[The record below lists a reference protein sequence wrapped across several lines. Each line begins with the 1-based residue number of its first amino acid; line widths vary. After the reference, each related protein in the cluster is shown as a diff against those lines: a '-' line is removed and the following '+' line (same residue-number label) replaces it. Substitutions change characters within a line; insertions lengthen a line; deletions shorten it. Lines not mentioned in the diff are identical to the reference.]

1 MAKRVELS
9 IGDYADRS
17 GRPTVASMIASKPGL
32 EPTTTLQ
39 ARVSFSLADRLRD
52 LARAKSRGGSK
63 VSINALLIE
72 AVGRYL
78 DQEGG

>member
-9 IGDYADRS
+9 IGDYADRN
-17 GRPTVASMIASKPGL
+17 GRPTVAPRPGL

-39 ARVSFSLADRLRD
+39 ARVPFSLADRLRD

-63 VSINALLIE
+63 VSINTLLIE

>member
-9 IGDYADRS
+9 IGDYADRN
-17 GRPTVASMIASKPGL
+17 GRPTVAPTVMPKPKL

-39 ARVSFSLADRLRD
+39 ARVPFSLADRLRD

-63 VSINALLIE
+63 VSINTLLIE

>member
-17 GRPTVASMIASKPGL
+17 GRPTVPPRQGL

-39 ARVSFSLADRLRD
+39 ARVPFSLADRLRD
-52 LARAKSRGGSK
+52 LARARSRGGSK
-63 VSINALLIE
+63 VSINTLLIE

-78 DQEGG
+78 EQEGG

>member
-9 IGDYADRS
+9 IGDYADRN
-17 GRPTVASMIASKPGL
+17 GRPTVVPRPGL

-39 ARVSFSLADRLRD
+39 ARVPFSLADRLRD

-63 VSINALLIE
+63 VSINTLLIE

-78 DQEGG
+78 DQEDG

>member
-9 IGDYADRS
+9 IGDYVDRN
-17 GRPTVASMIASKPGL
+17 GRPTVAPTVMPKPGL

-39 ARVSFSLADRLRD
+39 ARVPFSLADRLRD

-63 VSINALLIE
+63 VSNNALLIE